1 MEKSNKY
8 SNPKVMIA
16 NEIPTGIL
24 RDAHID
30 TSSISDERKRD
41 IISGCFPGEWHEKK
55 IEKNANLSEE
65 ESKKMAMLA
74 RMTPGLASTLDSE
87 ELKGIRES
95 SGSSWQEVVENN
107 KQSKVKEDWIL
118 SKGAFGKSHYVEN
131 KSEKEI
137 TPKDLENFVAERKNF
152 LLKQMLGSQD
162 AHLSESSRQDIRQ
175 RIRTKEDERIAKRE
189 EQLRVSSTH
198 AGDLDP
204 ISGLRKGI
212 KNISER
218 SNPLPDTDLNSIRPQ
233 IRHSQE
239 ELNQKAELIASAC
252 SILNDRNNDKIQ
264 QMKELHK
271 DDWVE
276 DSMSKLSSRL
286 EEASSS
292 LKRQQKSDKRRI
304 EASKNVSPENVT
316 EAFQEF
322 FSSKSTS
329 LGKVSEDIRKY
340 NQDRSSEIKE
350 QRVIETSLDQPS
362 LPTTAGSR
370 SQGVLDGWFNKLS
383 NEQKEKYMKDAQFIS
398 ESKKK

>member
-1 MEKSNKY
+1 
-8 SNPKVMIA
+8 MIA

-30 TSSISDERKRD
+30 TSSISEDRKRE

-55 IEKNANLSEE
+55 FEKTAKLSEE
-65 ESKKMAMLA
+65 EAKKMAMLA
-74 RMTPGLASTLDSE
+74 RMTPGLASTLDSDE
-87 ELKGIRES
+87 MKGIRES

-107 KQSKVKEDWIL
+107 KQSRIKEDWIL

-152 LLKQMLGSQD
+152 ILNQMLGSQD

-175 RIRTKEDERIAKRE
+175 KIRTKEDERTAKRE
-189 EQLRVSSTH
+189 EQLKVSSTH
-198 AGDLDP
+198 AGDVDP

-218 SNPLPDTDLNSIRPQ
+218 TNPLPSTDLNSIRPQ

-239 ELNQKAELIASAC
+239 ELNQKAELIAAAC
-252 SILNDRNNDKIQ
+252 SILSDRNNDKVQ
-264 QMKELHK
+264 QMKDSHK

-276 DSMSKLSSRL
+276 DSMSKLSTRL

-292 LKRQQKSDKRRI
+292 LKRQQKDDRRKI

-322 FSSKSTS
+322 FSSKNTH

-340 NQDRSSEIKE
+340 NQDRSAEIKE
-350 QRVIETSLDQPS
+350 ERVIETSLDHPS
-362 LPTTAGSR
+362 LPTTSASR
-370 SQGVLDGWFNKLS
+370 SQSILDGWFEKLS
-383 NEQKEKYMKDAQFIS
+383 SEQKKKYIRDAKLLS